1 MQIAPLDTEELVGW
15 LTRVSQTIDR
25 SLRGPARAA
34 TTAEL
39 RRGLDGTNAGLAV
52 LTQLALLDDCLR
64 VAHLA
69 LEADGV
75 IEADELARV
84 ADLVGVAAAKFFA
97 VLPEYESFGDGA
109 SAPGDVERFVRVHR
123 ADRGPFGFA
132 HPEHWRGLRLAR
144 AVEQHA
150 HNAMPLREHER
161 MLARV
166 MDEVFGGRS
175 TEIERAAR
183 RRLRELFE
191 PALPAGVDP
200 RAVAFCRGDGPE
212 VFSGVAHGSQFFLR
226 DPFDVEAIHAEA
238 RAVLHAQVERATMPA
253 QHATGHGRT
262 LLVLGDSGA
271 GKTHLLRALRTQVH
285 AQRMGYVGY
294 MQMTT
299 EVGDYARYA
308 LRSMIDSLE
317 RPYDAPGLSESA
329 LMYLSDGVAEGRA
342 EIPRGDLEQIRAADL
357 APDELERVLGRCVD
371 RIVRSDGLHD
381 LESDLLQAL
390 LLLQRRDP
398 AIQRRVVRFLRCE
411 PLSNYDRQLLGG
423 LAPRDQPEDALR
435 TIRQLALIMHELHFA
450 ALVLVV
456 DQIEEAIPD
465 GQTVTRIQ
473 QAFDSLRAISDAVPS
488 AVVVIACLSDVYD
501 AIRGKLVRSLVDRL
515 EHDPAPVRL
524 RSQRTA
530 EEVEQMLAARLEY
543 LYTVLDAPWR
553 EDDPLFPFTAAQVQ
567 AVSQLRARDC
577 LAQFRD
583 YHAACITAHAIIAA
597 PDGEPQEPE
606 QTLTGLP
613 VFVVDDEP
621 IAEPS
626 FEGAWREAVQNAAT
640 LPEEDDAIMMAIE
653 EGVGAAAYEL
663 GLELA
668 VRRTNAYL
676 TLEGAAL
683 SRRVVRLC
691 NGRLQGGQL
700 GRQLDALRETMKQ
713 GTTSLALR
721 SSDWKLQ
728 ARSSTALRVG
738 SYKEAGGRT
747 ATLEEHELREIVGVR
762 ALIAANPHG
771 LAAWRKR
778 DRPHARLSVIR
789 EILDLDRAPI
799 TAPAPVT
806 SRIPVVPPVAV
817 APPVWPVAP
826 ELPMV
831 APPPGPRADHVAG
844 PPAFDPQAVR
854 LGVQTTLRAPPVS
867 LALDDI
873 KRHVA
878 FLGSSGSGKTTIA
891 LSVVEQL
898 LERGISVLLVDR
910 KGDLARYA
918 SDAWWAEPTQLG
930 AARKADLRK
939 RVIVNLFT
947 PGNPQG
953 RPLRLPLIPSMRD
966 ASSTDK
972 EQLASF
978 AAAGLAAMM
987 GLGRGLT
994 ATHKESVLKCAIEV
1008 LADQPEITLDDIHA
1022 TISRPDPQLL
1032 VAVDAL
1038 QRHFASLSE
1047 CVQSLRIQRGALLSG
1062 TGEQLD
1068 VEALLPPP
1076 SERPQLS
1083 IISTAAFT
1091 DVAVLQFWVSRLLV
1105 DLGRLARKR
1114 PSPTLQSAAF
1124 FDEADV
1130 YIPATSNP
1138 ATKLPMFDLLRRARS
1153 GGLGIMLATQNPGDF
1168 DYKARDN
1175 IGTWLVG
1182 KVAQAR
1188 AIEKMRNLLANYPN
1202 VGPRLASQS
1211 AGQFFVLSEGPPH
1224 EIRADRALMTTTQLS
1239 DEEVLELAR
1248 GNARRTHDPGAA
1260 SLRASR

>member
-1 MQIAPLDTEELVGW
+1 VTRIAALDTDEVVTW

-25 SLRGPARAA
+25 SLRDPARADA
-34 TTAEL
+34 SSAL
-39 RRGLDGTNAGLAV
+39 RSGLNGTKVGLHV

-69 LEADGV
+69 MEADGV
-75 IEADELARV
+75 IEPEELARV
-84 ADLVGVAAAKFFA
+84 ADLVAVAAPRFFA
-97 VLPEYESFGDGA
+97 VLPEYEAFGEGA
-109 SAPGDVERFVRVHR
+109 SSADDVERFLRVHR
-123 ADRGPFGFA
+123 GDAGPFGYA
-132 HPEHWRGLRLAR
+132 HTDHWRGLQLAR
-144 AVEQHA
+144 QVEREA
-150 HNAMPLREHER
+150 RNASPLREHER

-175 TEIERAAR
+175 TETERIAR

-191 PALPAGVDP
+191 PATPTGLDP
-200 RAVAFCRGDGPE
+200 RAVAFCRADGPE
-212 VFSGVAHGSQFFLR
+212 VFSSVAHGSQFFLR
-226 DPFDVEAIHAEA
+226 DPFDVEAIHAET
-238 RAVLHAQVERATMPA
+238 REVLHAQVERATMPA
-253 QHATGHGRT
+253 QHGGAGKT

-285 AQRMGYVGY
+285 SQRMGYVGY

-299 EVGDYARYA
+299 EVGDYARYV
-308 LRSMIDSLE
+308 LRSLIDSLE
-317 RPYDAPGLSESA
+317 RPYDAPGLRESS

-342 EIPRGDLEQIRAADL
+342 ELAKADLEQIRAADL

-371 RIVRSDGLHD
+371 RVVRTEGLQH
-381 LESDLLQAL
+381 LESDVLQAL

-411 PLSNYDRQLLGG
+411 ALSNYDRSLLGG
-423 LAPRDQPEDALR
+423 LASRDQPEDPLR
-435 TIRQLALIMHELHFA
+435 MIRQLALIMHEVHYA

-456 DQIEEAIPD
+456 DQIEEALPD
-465 GQTVTRIQ
+465 GQTVGRLQ

-501 AIRGKLVRSLVDRL
+501 SIRSKLVRTLIDRL
-515 EHDPAPVRL
+515 EHDPPPVRL
-524 RSQRTA
+524 RTQRDLH
-530 EEVEQMLAARLEY
+530 EIEQMLIARLEH
-543 LYTVLDAPWR
+543 LYAVMDAPWR
-553 EDDPLFPFTAAQVQ
+553 EDEPLYPFTAAQVE
-567 AVSQLRARDC
+567 AVSRFRARDC
-577 LAQFRD
+577 LVRFRE
-583 YHAACITAHAIIAA
+583 YHAACIAAHAIVPPPEGASSSADSFEEAA
-597 PDGEPQEPE
+597 
-606 QTLTGLP
+606 QTLTGIP
-613 VFVVDDEP
+613 AFEEEP
-621 IAEPS
+621 APAPS
-626 FEGAWREAVQNAAT
+626 FEAAWREAIQRAAA
-640 LPEEDDAIMMAIE
+640 LPDEDDAIMMAIHD
-653 EGVGAAAYEL
+653 GVTAAAHEL
-663 GLELA
+663 GLPLTA
-668 VRRTNAYL
+668 RRTNAYL
-676 TLEGAAL
+676 TIESDRG
-683 SRRVVRLC
+683 RRVVRLC

-700 GRQLDALRETMKQ
+700 GRQLDALRETMKP
-713 GTTSLALR
+713 GITSVALR

-728 ARSSTALRVG
+728 PKSSTALRVG
-738 SYKEAGGRT
+738 SYVEAGGRT
-747 ATLEEHELREIVGVR
+747 VTLEEQELRAIVGVKP
-762 ALIAANPHG
+762 LLAAAPSG
-771 LAAWRKR
+771 LDAWRKR
-778 DRPHARLSVIR
+778 DQPHARLAVIR
-789 EILDLDRAPI
+789 EILDLDRTPAPAAVQRPTPVPAPMPPVPPAPI
-799 TAPAPVT
+799 PPPPAP
-806 SRIPVVPPVAV
+806 S
-817 APPVWPVAP
+817 
-826 ELPMV
+826 
-831 APPPGPRADHVAG
+831 GPIAT
-844 PPAFDPQAVR
+844 FDPQAIR
-854 LGVQTTLRAPPVS
+854 LGVLTTLRAPPVS
-867 LALDDI
+867 LALDDLR
-873 KRHVA
+873 KHVA
-878 FLGSSGSGKTTIA
+878 FLGSSGSGKTTVA

-918 SDAWWAEPTQLG
+918 SDAWWDEPTQLN
-930 AARKADLRK
+930 AARKAELRK
-939 RVIVNLFT
+939 RVIVSLYT
-947 PGNPQG
+947 PGNPHG

-966 ASSTDK
+966 ASATDK

-978 AAAGLAAMM
+978 AATGLAAMM
-987 GLGRGLT
+987 GLGRGLA
-994 ATHKESVLKCAIEV
+994 ATHKESVLKCAIEL

-1076 SERPQLS
+1076 SERPRLS

-1114 PSPTLQSAAF
+1114 PSPTLQCAAF

-1130 YIPATSNP
+1130 YIPATSQP

-1202 VGPRLASQS
+1202 VSSRLASQS
-1211 AGQFFVLSEGPPH
+1211 PGQFFVLSDGPPS
-1224 EIRADRALMTTTQLS
+1224 EIRADRALMSTTQLS
-1239 DEEVLELAR
+1239 EEEVHALAR
-1248 GNARRTHDPGAA
+1248 ANAE
-1260 SLRASR
+1260 RAGSR